1 MKKLFISCPMK
12 GRTEENIRSSMD
24 RLHKIAEAFFDQ
36 ELEVIPSYI
45 EHKPPVDNNQ
55 SVWYLGESIKK
66 MAEADYF
73 IGVDRTYGAF
83 NGCNNEYHVAQDYGI
98 PNTLID
104 IEMMPDAE
112 AIVKAYWES
121 KRKDNEYPA
130 FND

>member
-24 RLHKIAEAFFDQ
+24 RLHKIAEEFFDQ
-36 ELEVIPSYI
+36 KLEVIPSYI
-45 EHKPPVDNNQ
+45 EDKPPVYSKE

-83 NGCNNEYHVAQDYGI
+83 NGCQVEYEVARSYGI
-98 PNTLID
+98 TNTLID
-104 IEMMPDAE
+104 IEMMPDAH
-112 AIVKAYWES
+112 AIVQAYWES
-121 KRKDNEYPA
+121 KRKHERE
-130 FND
+130 

>member
-36 ELEVIPSYI
+36 KLEVIPSYI
-45 EHKPPVDNNQ
+45 KHKPPVDNNQ

-73 IGVDRTYGAF
+73 IGVDRTYGVF
-83 NGCNNEYHVAQDYGI
+83 NGCHVEYQVAREYGI

-104 IEMMPDAE
+104 IEIMPDAH
-112 AIVKAYWES
+112 AMVKAYWDIQ
-121 KRKDNEYPA
+121 KKNNFYPA
-130 FND
+130 SED